1 MSASC
6 RHVPEASELNGENGS
21 CLEVLKQIV
30 LLGGTKVELDCRL
43 LAALLPEAQLSL
55 CASVLV
61 LCGRGVTEQGT
72 QPKTHVCRRWIVAE
86 TPRDTPE
93 RRAAQQA
100 MEGGGERRR
109 RRTYTIAMDEKRN

>member
-30 LLGGTKVELDCRL
+30 LLGSTKVELDCRL

-61 LCGRGVTEQGT
+61 LCGRGLQSREHSQRPRCAVDGLWPRRLVTPQSDVRHSRQWRAG
-72 QPKTHVCRRWIVAE
+72 
-86 TPRDTPE
+86 E
-93 RRAAQQA
+93 R
-100 MEGGGERRR
+100 GGGGP
-109 RRTYTIAMDEKRN
+109 TQ